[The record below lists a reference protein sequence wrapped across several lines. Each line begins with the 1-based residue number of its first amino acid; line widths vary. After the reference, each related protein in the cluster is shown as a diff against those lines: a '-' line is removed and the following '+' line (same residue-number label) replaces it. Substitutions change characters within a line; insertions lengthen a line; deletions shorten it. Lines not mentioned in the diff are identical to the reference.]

1 MLPPLPV
8 LGPWGSE
15 MLLPEVGT
23 AFPCPWG
30 TVWGPPGEGVNPQ
43 AEALIDCGQFSWK
56 GLSCELLAANT
67 GSEAQHIV
75 NPEAQGAVWTG
86 VRYKLDA
93 VTQLALSQFPQASLR
108 LAGREASALFLQTR
122 CQSTGLGVGQEPAG
136 TEGPGPGHP
145 QLTCF
150 SARRM
155 PRGLQATLSGP
166 CPPILLLSATS
177 VVNPPA
183 GDPDGQRPAEREVT
197 GCGWDSRT
205 YLSPI
210 SSDQCA
216 EGTSRSSEP
225 QALPQQGGR
234 VCPGWG
240 GQSSRDEGNLPSP
253 EPTHG
258 QRSLHGAE
266 QSSRFSPRSFP

>member
-1 MLPPLPV
+1 MILQPHQDVTLRKIKVVSAVSASPTSPDPDFPPLRGWGVLPPLPV

-23 AFPCPWG
+23 AFSCPWD

-43 AEALIDCGQFSWK
+43 AEALIDCRQFSWK

-67 GSEAQHIV
+67 GSGAQHIV

-86 VRYKLDA
+86 VCYKLDS
-93 VTQLALSQFPQASLR
+93 VTQLALSQFPQAGLR
-108 LAGREASALFLQTR
+108 LAGREASALFLQMR
-122 CQSTGLGVGQEPAG
+122 CRSTGLGVGQELARI
-136 TEGPGPGHP
+136 EGPGPGHP

-155 PRGLQATLSGP
+155 PQGLQATLRGP
-166 CPPILLLSATS
+166 CPPILLPSATS

-197 GCGWDSRT
+197 GCGWDSHT

-216 EGTSRSSEP
+216 
-225 QALPQQGGR
+225 
-234 VCPGWG
+234 
-240 GQSSRDEGNLPSP
+240 
-253 EPTHG
+253 
-258 QRSLHGAE
+258 
-266 QSSRFSPRSFP
+266 

>member
-1 MLPPLPV
+1 
-8 LGPWGSE
+8 